1 MRQELDEKTGIVS
14 IYNKDGKIALNFQFD
29 GKRKRFGL
37 GLDYNDHNL
46 GIAIAKAKQL
56 ESDIIFNRFDGDI
69 KKYKIGYNPNIRLVD
84 PVPKLVE
91 LKPKLDFSIKDCWE
105 LYKTHKQALVVEST
119 IKRRWP
125 ERDNV
130 IRLLDNQNLLGID
143 QASDALT
150 FLLKKYSYT
159 TIDKIFRDFRSATNL
174 ATKLGKYEGKN
185 YYSVVL
191 ELFPK
196 KTKKGIQSF
205 TKEEIETIINAFESN
220 EYMAKHSAYKSSYFT
235 NLIKFRFLVGSRP
248 SETIALTWDDIYE
261 SNGFTWIKFNKAFVD
276 NCLQLTTKTK
286 EIRVFQCY
294 PQLRQFIESLPV
306 IPNENNLIFPSNKG
320 KGYICLRRFCDTYWR
335 PIVRDG
341 LLQDGLISK
350 YLPFYD
356 QRHTCG
362 TLLLQSGLDIQTI
375 AKMLGNSSEVLLK
388 HYLASKEDLSDLP
401 NLF

>member
-1 MRQELDEKTGIVS
+1 MKQSMEKTEIVS
-14 IYNKDGKIALNFQFD
+14 IYNKDGKIGLNYRLN
-29 GKRKRFGL
+29 GKRTRFSL
-37 GLDYNDHNL
+37 GLNYNDHNL
-46 GIAIAKAKQL
+46 AIAIAKAKQL
-56 ESDIIFNRFDGDI
+56 ESDIIFNRFDGDVN
-69 KKYKIGYNPNIRLVD
+69 KYKIGYNPNLVLVD
-84 PVPKLVE
+84 IKPNVIE
-91 LKPKLDFSIKDCWE
+91 LKPKLDYSLKDCWD
-105 LYKTHKQALVVEST
+105 LYKKHKSATLVEST
-119 IKRRWP
+119 QKKYWSW
-125 ERDNV
+125 RDK
-130 IRLLDNQNLLGID
+130 IIGLLDDANLLRID
-143 QASDALT
+143 QASDSLE
-150 FLLKKYSYT
+150 FLLKTYSHGALCRT
-159 TIDKIFRDFRSATNL
+159 FTDFRAAINL
-174 ATKLGKYEGKN
+174 AIDLGKYGGKN
-185 YYSVVL
+185 YYATVL
-191 ELFPK
+191 NLFPK
-196 KTKKGIQSF
+196 GQKKQIQAYS
-205 TKEEIETIINAFESN
+205 KIEIEVILDAFKNDKYIS
-220 EYMAKHSAYKSSYFT
+220 KHSAFKPSYFT

-248 SETIALTWDDIYE
+248 SETIALTWDDIKIE
-261 SNGFTWIKFNKAFVD
+261 HDKMWIIFNKAYVD